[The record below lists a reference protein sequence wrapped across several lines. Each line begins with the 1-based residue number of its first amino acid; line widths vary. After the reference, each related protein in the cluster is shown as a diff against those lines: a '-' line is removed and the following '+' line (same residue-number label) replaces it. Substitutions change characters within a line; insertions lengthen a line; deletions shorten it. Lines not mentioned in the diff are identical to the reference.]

1 MTSELLLKKI
11 WKGLKFLL
19 YNIKVF
25 LEEINDEQGGKTLM
39 AKNRFPGLGGGFNIN
54 QLQKQAKKM
63 QEEIEKLHEELNQR
77 EIEVSSGG
85 GAVKVVINGK
95 KEIKSIQILPEVV
108 DPEDVETLQ
117 DLIVACVNEAIRKV
131 DKMVEEEMQK
141 VTGFGIPGLF

>member
-1 MTSELLLKKI
+1 M
-11 WKGLKFLL
+11 L

-25 LEEINDEQGGKTLM
+25 PEINDEQGGKTLM
-39 AKNRFPGLGGGFNIN
+39 AKNKFPGFGGGFNIN

-63 QEEIEKLHEELNQR
+63 QEEIEKLQEELNQR